1 VSKQSELP
9 AAIFLMGPTAAGK
22 TALAMDLYDN
32 LPCEIISVDSA
43 LIYRTMDIGTAKPTA
58 SELAKYPHHLIDI
71 IDPAQSYSAAQFRID
86 VLKLMQDIVSRGK
99 IPLLVGGT
107 MMYYNA
113 LTKGLATLP
122 EADQQVR
129 QEITALAV
137 QQGWSAVHA
146 QLQKVDPQS
155 ATRLS
160 ANDSQRLQRALE
172 VYRITGKSLTEHWAE
187 QSQQKLPYQ
196 VLNLAV
202 MPRERKTLHQRIE
215 QRFKLMLQQGFIE
228 EVEQLYQRG
237 DLNLDMPAV
246 RCVGYRQAWLY
257 LSGEI
262 SREEMLE
269 KGIIATRQLAKR
281 QITWLRSWQDLHWL
295 ESESTD
301 LTARVLKW
309 LDSDSI

>member
-1 VSKQSELP
+1 MSKQSELP